1 MVENKVHV
9 NFACQRCLQ
18 PLKLDSTFDAL
29 ADQTLADLAV
39 PLCQSPGIDLEAQ
52 AAGFDR
58 FIPPFRLAD
67 STATGTNGFM
77 LVGGDGEYEGFSHH
91 YKVNAALFDALSNNS
106 EIDHPLCEECTDSIL
121 ELLKRQVEQTENE
134 QRDYK
139 DCLERLLSEHYD
151 ESAEELEAELQ
162 QLQLEEQNL
171 IQDLENL
178 KSQELEAKLSVKQK
192 QLAKEQLEKEEAKY
206 WREYTKH
213 RRELLITEDE
223 EKSLRCQLAY
233 TRSQLEKLKKT
244 NVFNATFHIWHSGHF
259 GTINNFRLGRLPS
272 APVDWSEINAAW
284 GQTALLLAS
293 LARKINLTFARYR
306 LVPYGNHSYIE
317 VLAENKELPLYG
329 SGGFRFLWDNKFDAA
344 MVAFLDLMQQF
355 KEEVERGE
363 SGFCLPYGVE
373 KGKVEDTTSGNS
385 YSIKIQFN
393 SEEQWTKALKF
404 VLTNLKWGLA
414 WVSAQ
419 FSKEDE
425 EA

>member
-9 NFACQRCLQ
+9 NFTCQRCLQ
-18 PLKLDSTFDAL
+18 PLKLDPAFSAL
-29 ADQTLADLAV
+29 TEQTIGELSV
-39 PLCQSPGIDLEAQ
+39 PLCPSPGIDLEAQ
-52 AAGFDR
+52 ASGFDR
-58 FIPPFRLAD
+58 FIPPFRLTD
-67 STATGTNGFM
+67 STAAGTNGFM

-91 YKVNAALFDALSNNS
+91 YKVTAGLFDALSNNS
-106 EIDHPLCEECTDSIL
+106 DIDHPLCEECTDSIL
-121 ELLKRQVEQTENE
+121 ELLDHQLRLTENE
-134 QRDYK
+134 QADYK
-139 DCLERLLSEHYD
+139 EYLQRLQEEQSNDSL
-151 ESAEELEAELQ
+151 EELEAELEK
-162 QLQLEEQNL
+162 LTLEEQQL
-171 IQDLENL
+171 IQDLESL
-178 KSQELEAKLSVKQK
+178 KKQESEAKAAVEKQ
-192 QLAKEQLEKEEAKY
+192 QAARLQLEKEEEKY

-213 RRELLITEDE
+213 RRDLLLTEDE
-223 EKSLRCQLAY
+223 TRSLECQLVY
-233 TRSQLEKLKKT
+233 TRMQLKKLKDT

-293 LARKINLTFARYR
+293 LARKINLTFERYR

-317 VLAENKELPLYG
+317 VLADHKELPLYG

-363 SGFCLPYGVE
+363 SGFCLPYRVE

-404 VLTNLKWGLA
+404 LLTNLKWGLA

-419 FSKEDE
+419 FSNEDE
-425 EA
+425 DV